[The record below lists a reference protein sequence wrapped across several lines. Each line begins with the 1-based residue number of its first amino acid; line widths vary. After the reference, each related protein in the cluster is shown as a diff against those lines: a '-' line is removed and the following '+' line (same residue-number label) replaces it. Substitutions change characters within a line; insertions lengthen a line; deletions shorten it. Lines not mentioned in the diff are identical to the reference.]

1 MNCTLI
7 LVSRNLGGQSLV
19 PLFLLPLGII
29 LFMAYYISSTRGNPL
44 PPSVPIAEEV
54 HGSPLWG
61 FVIMLSAVGF
71 LFGAAQAPAPGFWMY
86 ASLLFILI
94 FVSGMSAWSG
104 FHYVFTH
111 GGLEITTLGFR
122 LRSIPAEQI
131 ERYAV
136 EPWSFFRG
144 YGIRGVGNRRAY
156 VWGNRGVQINT
167 SQGVVYLGHSDP
179 ERIVRD
185 LDMIRR

>member
-1 MNCTLI
+1 MCTLL
-7 LVSRNLGGQSLV
+7 LVSGL
-19 PLFLLPLGII
+19 
-29 LFMAYYISSTRGNPL
+29 
-44 PPSVPIAEEV
+44 
-54 HGSPLWG
+54 
-61 FVIMLSAVGF
+61 
-71 LFGAAQAPAPGFWMY
+71 
-86 ASLLFILI
+86 
-94 FVSGMSAWSG
+94 SAWSG

-131 ERYAV
+131 ERYAI

-167 SQGVVYLGHSDP
+167 SQGIVYLGHSDP
-179 ERIVRD
+179 EKIVRD
-185 LDMIRR
+185 LDLIRR